1 MAIRDGR
8 GNLAGPLTC
17 LILAVP
23 CMSATLYA
31 ATAPAAASA
40 TPGAAPAATLALAAQ
55 PPPAAAPVQTA
66 AATAAPVEFDSAFLR
81 GGAQV
86 DVSRFSRGNP
96 VLPGDYL
103 VDLEINGKWLGHAS
117 VRFVA
122 QPNSDIAQPCIE
134 RELIARLGLD
144 FEKLSESARSLLRK
158 AQAGDCVDLAAMI
171 PDSVVSFDLGRLR
184 LEISVP
190 QAAMLHKPRGYV
202 GPELWDPGVTSA
214 TLGYNV
220 NAYRSANSELTTTV
234 GHLDLAMGLNFGSWH
249 LRQRSSLDVA
259 SDQPTTYQNIAT
271 YLAHDIPAIRS
282 DLTIGDSFTDGA
294 VFDSFGFR
302 GVSLATDDQ
311 MLPDSQLEYAPVVH
325 GIARTNARVV
335 VTQNGNTILETT
347 VSPGAFEINDLYA
360 TGYGGDLH
368 VTIYEADGT
377 QSTFTVPYASVVQ
390 LLRPG
395 VWRYTA
401 VAGEVEQPSLTGTE
415 RFVQAT
421 LQHGFNN
428 YITAYTGAVG
438 AQRYAA
444 GLAGVAVNTVMG
456 AVALD
461 VTEARASFTNA
472 VASSGQSVRFSYSKL
487 VSRTQTNI
495 ALSTYRY
502 SSSGYY
508 SFSEAQAAEQAEQ
521 AARVT
526 PITQATPITPITPDT
541 QVAALTQATQAGVDA
556 GAASRARSEWLLN
569 INQTLPHRW
578 GSFYLTAS
586 VRNYWQA
593 SGTTLQYQGGYT
605 NHVRLWHTSL
615 SYSISAARQNNV
627 TTGKPDNQVQLNF
640 SLPLGR
646 TPHSPM
652 LSATVNQDTTAGVRT
667 RGGQEMING
676 TWGENS
682 QASYSVSANQSAT
695 GDAFAADGQYRS
707 NYAGMSA
714 SVSAGGGYSQ
724 QSLGA
729 TGGLV
734 VHPGGV
740 TFANQMTDTI
750 GIVEAIGAEGARVT
764 NNVGTTIGRSGYAV
778 LPFLMPYRL
787 NSVNIDP
794 DDAVSPDVE
803 FKSTSESVAP
813 RLNSVVMIRFQTV
826 SGQAVLITAHRED
839 GSVVPFGASVY
850 DGQGGEVGLA
860 GQDGGIYVR
869 GIAQS
874 GLLTARWG
882 EAPDEQC
889 AFKYQ
894 LPPKRKED
902 APLVRIDVTCRAELV
917 AQARHQSSGENTGN

>member
-8 GNLAGPLTC
+8 ANLAGLLTC
-17 LILAVP
+17 LILAAPSVP
-23 CMSATLYA
+23 ATLYA
-31 ATAPAAASA
+31 AIAPAAAPA
-40 TPGAAPAATLALAAQ
+40 PAPAALTAAPAPAT
-55 PPPAAAPVQTA
+55 APMQTA
-66 AATAAPVEFDSAFLR
+66 AAAPVEFDSAFLR

-103 VDLEINGKWLGHAS
+103 VDLEINGKWVGHAS

-134 RELIARLGLD
+134 RTLLARLGLD
-144 FEKLSESARSLLRK
+144 FEKLSDSARSLLQK
-158 AQAGDCVDLAAMI
+158 AHAGDCLDLTAMI
-171 PDSVVSFDLGRLR
+171 PGAGVSFDLSQLR
-184 LEISVP
+184 LDISVP
-190 QAAMLHKPRGYV
+190 QAAMLHTPRGYV

-214 TLGYNV
+214 TLGYNL
-220 NAYRSANSELTTTV
+220 NAYRSANSELTTSV
-234 GHLDLAMGLNFGSWH
+234 GHLDLAMGVNFGSWH

-259 SDQPTTYQNIAT
+259 SNQPTSYQNIAT

-347 VSPGAFEINDLYA
+347 VSPGAFEIDDLYA

-401 VAGEVEQPSLTGTE
+401 VAGEVEQPSLSGTE
-415 RFVQAT
+415 RFLQAT

-428 YITAYTGAVG
+428 YLTAYTGAVG
-438 AQRYAA
+438 AQHYAA
-444 GLAGVAVNTVMG
+444 GLAGVAVNTAMG

-461 VTEARASFTNA
+461 VTEARASFANA
-472 VASSGQSVRFSYSKL
+472 AASSGHSVRFTYSKL
-487 VSRTQTNI
+487 VSQTQTNI

-508 SFSEAQAAEQAEQ
+508 SFSEAQAAQEAAQ
-521 AARVT
+521 AA
-526 PITQATPITPITPDT
+526 QATSLVP
-541 QVAALTQATQAGVDA
+541 AAQAGPLPLAGSVSQAGPLTQAAQT
-556 GAASRARSEWLLN
+556 AADTGMQSRARSEWLIN
-569 INQTLPHRW
+569 INQTLPRRW
-578 GSFYLTAS
+578 GNFYLTAS
-586 VRNYWQA
+586 ARNYWQTA
-593 SGTTLQYQGGYT
+593 GTTLQYQGGYT
-605 NHVRLWHTSL
+605 NHIRFGRTSL
-615 SYSISAARQNNV
+615 SYSISAARQKDV
-627 TTGKPDNQVQLNF
+627 MTGKPDNQVQLNF

-652 LSATVNQDTTAGVRT
+652 LSATLNQDTTAGVRT

-682 QASYSVSANQSAT
+682 QASYSISANQSA
-695 GDAFAADGQYRS
+695 GGNSVAADGQYRG
-707 NYAGMSA
+707 NYAGLSA
-714 SVSAGGGYSQ
+714 SVSAGDGYSQ
-724 QSLGA
+724 QSMGA

-882 EAPDEQC
+882 DAPDEQC

-894 LPPKRKED
+894 LPPKRKGD
-902 APLVRIDVTCRAELV
+902 GPLVRIDVTCRAELV
-917 AQARHQSSGENTGN
+917 AQTRHHGGENTGN